1 MDHDT
6 IPMPEWVQSFRAAAE
21 EFARGSLR
29 FDPRAVVDA
38 DESARPGAYI
48 AILSD
53 HNSVH
58 LGLTASPAGLQA
70 LARGLLGLRADE
82 PLAERDVTDGVCE
95 LMNIVAG
102 KVKSHLSG
110 RDGQLRLGL
119 PMHLTSPITAGPGM
133 ECASTEVRLG
143 PVPCRLSVYRR
154 AREARKAA

>member
-1 MDHDT
+1 MSHDT
-6 IPMPEWVQSFRAAAE
+6 IPMPEWVQSFREAAE

-29 FDPRAVVDA
+29 FDPRAVPDTGEA
-38 DESARPGAYI
+38 SRPGAYI

-58 LGLTASPAGLQA
+58 LGLSASPSGLQV

-119 PMHLTSPITAGPGM
+119 PMYLPSAITGGSGM
-133 ECASTEVRLG
+133 ESASTPVQLG
-143 PVPCRLSVYRR
+143 PVSCTLTVHRR
-154 AREARKAA
+154 AREQRKAA

>member
-1 MDHDT
+1 MSHDT
-6 IPMPEWVQSFRAAAE
+6 IPMQEWVHSFRDAAT

-29 FDPRAVVDA
+29 FDPRAAADA
-38 DESARPGAYI
+38 GAAARPGAYI

-58 LGLTASPAGLQA
+58 LGLSTTPSGLQV

-119 PMHLTSPITAGPGM
+119 PLYLPGAIVGGPGM
-133 ECASTEVRLG
+133 ESAKLDLQLG
-143 PVPCRLSVYRR
+143 PVPCTLTVHRR
-154 AREARKAA
+154 VREQRMAA